1 MTVRTMHE
9 IDAIVLLSL
18 SLHLAL
24 IHFSTPALRG
34 VRWVAIGYFSTALG
48 LGFRAATADNLSVLA
63 ANLLLTFLNI
73 AFYWGIAQL
82 LSQDSTQGRL
92 NRWLLFFFAP
102 TFLTQIYFLYIHP
115 SVAARAITLN
125 LVLLT
130 QAALLVSLLL
140 RIGTPQT
147 RAPRYSL
154 AALFSFWALINLAFA
169 IVSLRNPAAPTLD
182 YFHPV
187 DGRLVLVSVLPGILL
202 CLGFLWL
209 AMTHLQN
216 ELEHQSHTDVL
227 TGLLNRRAL
236 SLAAAREIAVA
247 RRHHFPLSL
256 LLLDLDHFKQIND
269 RHGHAGG
276 DTALARV
283 AQCLTENLRTSDICA
298 RIGGEE
304 FVALLPGYD
313 GEHALQA
320 AERVRSAI
328 EALQL
333 EHRGI
338 PIPLTTSIGLA
349 DIAPEDDVLEDLIFR
364 ADSALYRAKQEGRN
378 RVVAV

>member
-1 MTVRTMHE
+1 MTIRTMHE
-9 IDAIVLLSL
+9 IDAIVLLCL
-18 SLHLAL
+18 SLYLAL
-24 IHFSTPALRG
+24 IHISTPALRG
-34 VRWVAIGYFSTALG
+34 IRWVAIAYFATGLG
-48 LGFRAATADNLSVLA
+48 LAVRAATPNSLSVLTG
-63 ANLLLTFLNI
+63 NLLLTFLNI
-73 AFYWGIAQL
+73 AFYWGISQL
-82 LSQDSTQGRL
+82 LSRVRLTSFLPTLVTQV
-92 NRWLLFFFAP
+92 
-102 TFLTQIYFLYIHP
+102 YFLYVQP

-154 AALFSFWALINLAFA
+154 AFLFSLWALVNLAFA
-169 IVSLRNPAAPTLD
+169 LVSLRNPAAPTLD
-182 YFHPV
+182 YFKPV
-187 DGRLVLVSVLPGILL
+187 DGRLVLVSVLPGTML

-236 SLAAAREIAVA
+236 QLAATREIAVA

-276 DTALARV
+276 DAALVQV
-283 AQCLTENLRTSDICA
+283 AKCLTDNLRTIDLCA

-313 GEHALQA
+313 GHRALEA
-320 AERVRSAI
+320 AERIRSRI
-328 EALQL
+328 EGLSL
-333 EHRGI
+333 EHRGLLL
-338 PIPLTTSIGLA
+338 PLTTSVGVA
-349 DIAPEDDVLEDLIFR
+349 DLAPEDAVLEDLLAR
-364 ADSALYRAKQEGRN
+364 ADRALYRAKQEGRN

>member
-1 MTVRTMHE
+1 MTIRTMHE
-9 IDAIVLLSL
+9 IDAIVLLCL
-18 SLHLAL
+18 SLYLAL
-24 IHFSTPALRG
+24 IHISTPALRG
-34 VRWVAIGYFSTALG
+34 IRWVAIAYFATGLG
-48 LGFRAATADNLSVLA
+48 LAVRAATPNSLSVLTG
-63 ANLLLTFLNI
+63 NLLLTFLNI
-73 AFYWGIAQL
+73 AFYWGISQL
-82 LSQDSTQGRL
+82 LSRVRL
-92 NRWLLFFFAP
+92 NLWLLTSFLP
-102 TFLTQIYFLYIHP
+102 TLVTQVYFLYVQP

-154 AALFSFWALINLAFA
+154 AFLFSLWALVNLAFA
-169 IVSLRNPAAPTLD
+169 LVSLRNPAAPTLD
-182 YFHPV
+182 YFKPV
-187 DGRLVLVSVLPGILL
+187 DGRLVLVSVLPGTML

-236 SLAAAREIAVA
+236 QLAATREIAVA

-276 DTALARV
+276 DAALVQV
-283 AQCLTENLRTSDICA
+283 AKCLTDNLRTIDLCA

-313 GEHALQA
+313 GHRALEA
-320 AERVRSAI
+320 AERIRSRI
-328 EALQL
+328 EGLSL
-333 EHRGI
+333 EHRGLLL
-338 PIPLTTSIGLA
+338 PLTTSVGVA
-349 DIAPEDDVLEDLIFR
+349 DLAPEDAVLEDLLAR
-364 ADSALYRAKQEGRN
+364 ADRALYRAKQEGRN